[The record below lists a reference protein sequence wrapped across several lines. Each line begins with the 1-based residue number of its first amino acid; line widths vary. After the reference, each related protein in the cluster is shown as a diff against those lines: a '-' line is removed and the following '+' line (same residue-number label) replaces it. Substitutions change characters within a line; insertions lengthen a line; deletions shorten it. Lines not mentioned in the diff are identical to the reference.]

1 MAEAGGVINDATAVK
16 AEATKVRRKSRE
28 LESELGDMAEASDAW
43 KSLGGGRRARR
54 GSRDLAIYND
64 EALQE
69 AFNTVDKSG
78 DGQIDYDELS
88 AAIKAMDPKASDQVG
103 RALPARA
110 RAPHAARPPR
120 TAAERARAAV
130 SGHRGHD
137 EVRRQRRR
145 RQVQLRG
152 VQEDHVVQTGA
163 RGRHARRRVPV
174 DRLGGAAPRARAG
187 GRSLRRGGRAPLQS
201 ATWRMLLP
209 SLT

>member
-1 MAEAGGVINDATAVK
+1 MKALMAEAGGVINDATAVK

-103 RALPARA
+103 RALPCLLYTS
-110 RAPHAARPPR
+110 PSPR
-120 TAAERARAAV
+120 DQ
-130 SGHRGHD
+130 RGS
-137 EVRRQRRR
+137 RM
-145 RQVQLRG
+145 
-152 VQEDHVVQTGA
+152 
-163 RGRHARRRVPV
+163 P
-174 DRLGGAAPRARAG
+174 
-187 GRSLRRGGRAPLQS
+187 SS
-201 ATWRMLLP
+201 A
-209 SLT
+209 